1 MNNYRDIIIRPII
14 TEKSMR
20 YMDEDNK
27 VTFEVAKGTN
37 KIEVARAVEH
47 IFGVDVEKVNIM
59 NVKPKKKRVGR
70 YVGKTKAV
78 RKAIVK
84 IKAGQDIDLSVKT
97 LKSKDQEDRAIS

>member
-20 YMDEDNK
+20 YLDEDNK

-84 IKAGQDIDLSVKT
+84 IKAGQDIDLFGENTEK
-97 LKSKDQEDRAIS
+97 

>member
-47 IFGVDVEKVNIM
+47 IFDVDVEKVNIM

-84 IKAGQDIDLSVKT
+84 IKAGQDIDLFGENTEK
-97 LKSKDQEDRAIS
+97 

>member
-27 VTFEVAKGTN
+27 VTN

-84 IKAGQDIDLSVKT
+84 IKAGQDIDLFGENTEK
-97 LKSKDQEDRAIS
+97 